1 MANTVRDA
9 LALCGINNVALFGG
23 RTQAERIAT
32 EVYGDD
38 FDACKDKTHD
48 ELKED
53 LKSYSQLSVANGR
66 IRLNPGVKRNLK
78 AFMHWCCDQSC
89 CGIDATTV
97 PFPVAVVPRLLREE
111 QIHLK
116 FLQKSKS
123 IAENA
128 RPKMFL
134 KDMKWEDWKPI
145 FSNFLKSIPGFNGI
159 PLSYII

>member
-53 LKSYSQLSVANGR
+53 LKSYSQLTVANGR
-66 IRLNPGVKRNLK
+66 IRLNPGVKRNMK
-78 AFMHWCCDQSC
+78 AFMH
-89 CGIDATTV
+89 
-97 PFPVAVVPRLLREE
+97 
-111 QIHLK
+111 
-116 FLQKSKS
+116 
-123 IAENA
+123 
-128 RPKMFL
+128 
-134 KDMKWEDWKPI
+134 
-145 FSNFLKSIPGFNGI
+145 
-159 PLSYII
+159 